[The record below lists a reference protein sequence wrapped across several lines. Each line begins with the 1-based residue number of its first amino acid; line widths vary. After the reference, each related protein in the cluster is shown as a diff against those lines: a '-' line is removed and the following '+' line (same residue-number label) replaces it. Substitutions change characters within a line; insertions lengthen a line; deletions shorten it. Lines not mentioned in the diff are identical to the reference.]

1 MIDSD
6 YIEIGQSPTKEKF
19 EAGLIDFAHRLEFDL
34 VHAMLVV
41 EVSPTESRFVSLG
54 NMPAAFAEA
63 SGNEGDCKRDPVFQQ
78 LKRLSTPVIFDQST
92 YVSEGAGDLW
102 EQQAQFGYH
111 TGIAMAL
118 HLPQSRHFLLG
129 VDRRKALP
137 RRSAQLTKTI
147 AQLQLFAVYAQE
159 AAQRLLVGSLTA
171 GAGPD
176 LTGRE
181 REVLRW
187 TMEGKS
193 NWSISQ
199 LMGVSEHTVSFH
211 IRNAMAK
218 LQCSSKHMAVARA
231 LRLGLI

>member
-6 YIEIGQSPTKEKF
+6 YIEIGQSPTRERF
-19 EAGLIDFAHRLEFDL
+19 EAGLIEFSNRLEFEL
-34 VHAMLVV
+34 VHASLLVD
-41 EVSPTESRFVSLG
+41 VSPTETRFVSIG
-54 NMPAAFAEA
+54 NMPTAFAEA
-63 SGNEGDCKRDPVFQQ
+63 SSDEADCRRDPVLQR

-92 YVSEGAGDLW
+92 YVNEGAGDLW

-118 HLPQSRHFLLG
+118 HLPNARHFILG

-137 RRSAQLTKTI
+137 KRPGQLTKTI

-159 AAQRLLVGSLTA
+159 AAQRLLVDSLSAGSVPVLTS
-171 GAGPD
+171 
-176 LTGRE
+176 RE
-181 REVLRW
+181 QEVLRW
-187 TMEGKS
+187 TMAGKS

-199 LMGVSEHTVSFH
+199 LMNVSEHTVSFH
-211 IRNAMAK
+211 IRNAMSK
-218 LQCSSKHMAVARA
+218 LQCSSKHMAGARA

>member
-6 YIEIGQSPTKEKF
+6 YIEIGQSPTKERF
-19 EAGLIDFAHRLEFDL
+19 EAGLIEFAHRLEFDL
-34 VHAMLVV
+34 VCASLILD
-41 EVSPTESRFVSLG
+41 VSPTESRSVTVG
-54 NMPAAFAEA
+54 NVPSGFAEA
-63 SGNEGDCKRDPVFQQ
+63 SVNQADGRRDPVLQQ
-78 LKRLSTPVIFDQST
+78 LKRLSTPVIFDQAT
-92 YVSEGAGDLW
+92 YVNGAAGDLW
-102 EQQAQFGYH
+102 EQQAEYGYH

-118 HLPQSRHFLLG
+118 HLPHARHFILG

-137 RRSAQLTKTI
+137 KRPNELTRTI
-147 AQLQLFAVYAQE
+147 AQLQLLAAYAQE
-159 AAQRLLVGSLTA
+159 AAQRLMFDELSTGEVPELTS
-171 GAGPD
+171 
-176 LTGRE
+176 RE

-193 NWSISQ
+193 NWSIGQ
-199 LMGVSEHTVSFH
+199 LMTVSEHTVSFH